1 MTFGTTDETAAS
13 VTSDGRMVFTSRTM
27 GADIWSL
34 PIDADR
40 GKVQGPLKRMTQDL
54 ADDYDPTLSTDGG
67 TLVFRSRRAGRF
79 DIFLRNLKT
88 GRGNRSDADAGR

>member
-1 MTFGTTDETAAS
+1 
-13 VTSDGRMVFTSRTM
+13 MVFMSRTS

-40 GKVQGPLKRMTQDL
+40 ARVRGPLTRVTQDL
-54 ADDYDPTLSTDGG
+54 ADDYDPVVVGRRR

-79 DIFLRNLKT
+79 DVFSRNLAT
-88 GRGNRSDADAGR
+88 GQETA